1 MIIQVQKII
10 LILLRISSFIVI
22 CPAFSFKGLPNIY
35 KVGLSSVLSFFI
47 YMIVPEMAIENNM
60 YVFFL
65 LAIRETIFGLALG
78 FVTNLVFSAVE
89 IGGQLIDFQVGFSM
103 GSVYD
108 PSLGVQAS
116 NYGRLYYW
124 MAICS
129 FFLLDLHHYII
140 SALVKSFEV
149 VPLSTISFSGFGI
162 DAVLSMFSR
171 VFELGLNLAAP
182 MIVVVLVTDV
192 VLAVIS
198 RTVPQINVLILGM
211 PLKAMVSFMAFMV
224 SISWILGSIGNI
236 LKLIPQYLEGFVRLF

>member
-65 LAIRETIFGLALG
+65 LAIRETVFGLALG